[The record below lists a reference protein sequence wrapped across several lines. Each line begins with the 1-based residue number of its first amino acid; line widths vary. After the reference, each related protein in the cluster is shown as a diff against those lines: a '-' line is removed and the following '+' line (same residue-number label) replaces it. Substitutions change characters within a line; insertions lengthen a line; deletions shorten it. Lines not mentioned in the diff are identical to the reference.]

1 MPFSQQKTMTLII
14 IYHPFFIKDDG
25 AKKSCT
31 FADIFL
37 ENFK

>member
-1 MPFSQQKTMTLII
+1 MPFSHKKTMTLII
-14 IYHPFFIKDDG
+14 IHHRFFIKDDE

>member
-1 MPFSQQKTMTLII
+1 MTLII
-14 IYHPFFIKDDG
+14 IHHRFFIKDDE

-31 FADIFL
+31 FADIFF